1 MLFHCF
7 TLNREIWG
15 PFYQGFWFQKAGIV
29 LGKGHLGVIL
39 FFVLSGFLITYL
51 LLDETVR
58 KGRIHLGHYLM
69 RRLLRVWPLYFVI
82 VLFGFFIFPHL
93 PYGIVTLHEFWR
105 FALFLSNIDELIFGL
120 YDRINF
126 LTATWTVS
134 VEEQFYL
141 TWGLLIGLI
150 AFRRKRTYLYFF
162 CAVILASLAFRY
174 AHLADHRALYY
185 HTFSVMSDLAI
196 GGIIGLWAFN
206 GTAKRLFENLP
217 RWSIVAGYI
226 IGCSALLLEGHLFR
240 GMFFIFERFV
250 PGVVFAFVLLEQ
262 VYSNRSFFKI
272 DRVPGF
278 FQSGK
283 LTYGFYMFHCIFI
296 YYWAIFFQNHGFTQH
311 LYQYL
316 LFVLAV
322 FCSTYT
328 MAWVSFYYFE
338 QPFLKLKRLFR
349 S

>member
-1 MLFHCF
+1 
-7 TLNREIWG
+7 
-15 PFYQGFWFQKAGIV
+15 
-29 LGKGHLGVIL
+29 
-39 FFVLSGFLITYL
+39 
-51 LLDETVR
+51 
-58 KGRIHLGHYLM
+58 
-69 RRLLRVWPLYFVI
+69 
-82 VLFGFFIFPHL
+82 
-93 PYGIVTLHEFWR
+93 
-105 FALFLSNIDELIFGL
+105 LFLSNIDEILLGL

-150 AFRRKRTYLYFF
+150 AFRKKRTYLYFF
-162 CAVILASLAFRY
+162 CAVILTSLLFRY
-174 AHLADHRALYY
+174 VHLGDHRALYY

-206 GTAKRLFENLP
+206 GTAKKLFENLP
-217 RWSIVAGYI
+217 RWSIVVAYL

-240 GMFFIFERFV
+240 GVFFIFERFV
-250 PGVVFAFVLLEQ
+250 PGVVFAFILLEQ
-262 VYSNRSFFKI
+262 VYSRHSFFKI

-296 YYWAIFFQNHGFTQH
+296 YYWAIFFQNHGLTQH
-311 LYQYL
+311 LYQYI

-322 FCSTYT
+322 FVSTYA